1 LCQLKELCFDLQAAS
16 DWLFIV
22 PWGLKKTLNY
32 IAKRYNSPKIYITEN
47 GKSILALNLNL
58 EFGKKNLLY
67 LFHEIDSVKFW

>member
-58 EFGKKNLLY
+58 NLEKKSPV
-67 LFHEIDSVKFW
+67 FVS